1 MTQRIPR
8 HTWSCSLRSLRY
20 PVSKSFSLVYFI
32 VGFPVIRPNNLSH
45 TQERLLSM
53 RLDRE
58 DNVAVHA
65 IHVCGH
71 LLSLDMLEPEDCV
84 QVCELVFVENRAV
97 SHAAGA
103 FAVRYLFSEDFMA
116 RAKQAKVPK
125 GESSH
130 VSSNVLGA

>member
-1 MTQRIPR
+1 MTQRIPH

-20 PVSKSFSLVYFI
+20 PVSRSFSLVYFI
-32 VGFPVIRPNNLSH
+32 VGFPVIPPNPLSH
-45 TQERLLSM
+45 SQERLLSM

-130 VSSNVLGA
+130 VFSNVLGA